1 MNNWTRKI
9 NALISEERDLKLSIN
24 EVNSNK

>member
-9 NALISEERDLKLSIN
+9 HALLSEERDLKLSIN
-24 EVNSNK
+24 EANSNK